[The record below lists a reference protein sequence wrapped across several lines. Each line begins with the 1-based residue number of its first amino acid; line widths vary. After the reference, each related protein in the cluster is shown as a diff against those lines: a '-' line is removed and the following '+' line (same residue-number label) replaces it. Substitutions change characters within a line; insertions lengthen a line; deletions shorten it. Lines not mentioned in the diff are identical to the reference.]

1 MTINCNFLRTLSNAC
16 GVAALVAGLCIATM
30 SEAGGL
36 GDGSAFDGPVLSRL
50 AVGGAVLVKPKY
62 EGSDEYEVY
71 GIPYA
76 ILTGDGS
83 GRFSFNDADDVRYA
97 LFRQNGF
104 EAGPLIGYWFDR
116 DENDARILNGLGDV
130 DGAFVAGGY
139 IKYDFGGFYADLS
152 LHHGVSDDDPGY
164 LIRTAIGSKT
174 KISDRVTLKAR
185 AGLSFAS
192 DDYMDTYFGVTT
204 PQSIASGLPPFNPDS
219 GIKDVHV
226 SLSATIALT
235 DRWYA
240 IASGRYAR
248 LVGDAE
254 DSPIVESED
263 QFTGLFGLTYKL
275 GGHMSPD
282 PLK

>member
-1 MTINCNFLRTLSNAC
+1 
-16 GVAALVAGLCIATM
+16 M

-152 LHHGVSDDDPGY
+152 LHHGISDDDPGY

-174 KISDRVTLKAR
+174 KISDRVTVKGR